1 MKRNGRKRTAILHD
15 LGRLVAPMDVLY
27 QVGNM
32 IYRRS
37 LRYTMLTAGI
47 GIIALAARTLNLPG
61 VPELTV
67 TQAIML
73 PLIVGGLALVGGYT
87 MKLVPRMISTR
98 LLTVAQACGL
108 NLMEDYRKFATDEHL
123 DILWDRL
130 FRHEAGLR
138 IIAGLPGIGG
148 EKSRRSN
155 GDTLEAAR
163 EQFLARAN
171 KALQSPLPQ
180 TREMHMTGLDLRY
193 FEDWRDGAYLDRS
206 DTKLVEQFEG
216 NLTLL
221 AARHEVNLVGMA
233 AMGRFLPRQIAQK
246 IWFFVIMRSVA
257 INVGLCV
264 QRLNKRYDTDAFNSQ
279 AFLWPGEED
288 QPWLEQFDGARQA
301 VIDRR
306 RRLVR
311 GVFGPNYGTATAVL
325 DHMFYCPALLA
336 GELRMRYDPEYCT
349 GQTLGYDIVGDM
361 EADGAKAQH
370 ISSARRFARAAT
382 TDIEACDLIV
392 AAHRGELLK
401 PENAVTRRAVR
412 IALHVNRTK
421 LRRAL
426 GGAIPADMS
435 AEQFDRHVA
444 PIVDAAAADPCRTTH
459 RLVAVR
465 MHHELAR
472 LTRQAYRRLLK
483 DLAYS
488 DGAAAND

>member
-1 MKRNGRKRTAILHD
+1 
-15 LGRLVAPMDVLY
+15 MDVLY

-37 LRYTMLTAGI
+37 LRYTVLMAGI
-47 GIIALAARTLNLPG
+47 GIIGVTAGFLDLPG
-61 VPELTV
+61 LTV
-67 TQAIML
+67 EQAIML
-73 PLIVGGLALVGGYT
+73 PLIVGGLSLVGGYA

-123 DILWDRL
+123 EVLWDRL
-130 FRHEAGLR
+130 FRHEASLR
-138 IIAGLPGIGG
+138 MTAGLPAFGAAENHRG
-148 EKSRRSN
+148 S
-155 GDTLEAAR
+155 GDTQEAAR

-171 KALQSPLPQ
+171 HALQSHLPQ
-180 TREMHMTGLDLRY
+180 TREMYMTGLDLRY

-221 AARHEVNLVGMA
+221 AARREVGLVGIA
-233 AMGRFLPRQIAQK
+233 AMGRFMPRQIRQK
-246 IWFFVIMRSVA
+246 LWFFFIMRSVA
-257 INVGLCV
+257 IDVGHCV

-288 QPWLEQFDGARQA
+288 QAWLDQFDGARQA
-301 VIDRR
+301 VIDRQR
-306 RRLVR
+306 ALIF
-311 GVFGPNYGTATAVL
+311 GVFGPNFDSATAML
-325 DHMFYCPALLA
+325 DHMFYCPVLLA

-349 GQTLGYDIVGDM
+349 GRTLGYDVVGDLK
-361 EADGAKAQH
+361 ADGAKGEH
-370 ISSARRFARAAT
+370 ISAAQRFARAAAE
-382 TDIEACDLIV
+382 DIEACDLLV
-392 AAHRGELLK
+392 AAHRGELLE
-401 PENAVTRRAVR
+401 PDNAVTRRAVR
-412 IALHVNRTK
+412 IALHVNRRK

-426 GGAIPADMS
+426 GGVISADMS
-435 AEQFDRHVA
+435 AEQFDRQVA
-444 PIVDAAAADPCRTTH
+444 PIVDAAVADPCRTTH

-472 LTRQAYRRLLK
+472 LNRQAYRKLLK

-488 DGAAAND
+488 DEPAASD